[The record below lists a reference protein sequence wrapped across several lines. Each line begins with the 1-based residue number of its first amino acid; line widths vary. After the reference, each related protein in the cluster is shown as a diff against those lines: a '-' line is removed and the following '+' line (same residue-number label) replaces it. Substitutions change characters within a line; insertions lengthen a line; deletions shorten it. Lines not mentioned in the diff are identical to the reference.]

1 MPISAVT
8 PGVSSTAT
16 TASSE
21 PTPTVASDERMG
33 IGRDAFMQL
42 LLAQMRYQDPLNP
55 MEDRDFIAQLA
66 QLNTLEQLEQL
77 NESLADFMGQQNLL
91 RGAELIGKTVRGTT
105 AEGEYVEGIVLAV
118 RTVGAEVVVSLGDK
132 DVPLKDVTQVTQ

>member
-1 MPISAVT
+1 MPVNAVM
-8 PGVSSTAT
+8 PSVSSTTASTAGESPAT
-16 TASSE
+16 TG
-21 PTPTVASDERMG
+21 SDERMG

-91 RGAELIGKTVRGTT
+91 RGAELIGKTIRGAT
-105 AEGEYVEGIVLAV
+105 AEGEYVEGVVAAV
-118 RTVGAEVVVSLGDK
+118 RTVGADVMVSLGDK

>member
-1 MPISAVT
+1 MPINAVT
-8 PGVSSTAT
+8 PPVSSNTAVT
-16 TASSE
+16 GSE
-21 PTPTVASDERMG
+21 SPPPAVTDDRMG

-77 NESLADFMGQQNLL
+77 NESLSAFMGQQNLL
-91 RGAELIGKTVRGTT
+91 RGADLIGKSVRGTT
-105 AEGEYVEGIVLAV
+105 AQGEYVEGIVTAV
-118 RTVGAEVVVSLGDK
+118 RTVGTEVVVSLGDK
-132 DVPLKDVTQVTQ
+132 DVPLKDISQVTQ

>member
-1 MPISAVT
+1 
-8 PGVSSTAT
+8 
-16 TASSE
+16 
-21 PTPTVASDERMG
+21 
-33 IGRDAFMQL
+33 MQL

-91 RGAELIGKTVRGTT
+91 RGAELIGKTIRGAT
-105 AEGEYVEGIVLAV
+105 AEGEYVEGVVQAV
-118 RTVGAEVVVSLGDK
+118 RTVGADVMVSLGDK

>member
-1 MPISAVT
+1 MPVNAVT
-8 PGVSSTAT
+8 PSVSSTTPT
-16 TASSE
+16 TASE
-21 PTPTVASDERMG
+21 PTTTASDEHMG

-77 NESLADFMGQQNLL
+77 NASLTDFMGQQNLL

-105 AEGEYVEGIVLAV
+105 AAGEYVEGIVVAV
-118 RTVGAEVVVSLGDK
+118 RTVGADVVVSLGDK
-132 DVPLKDVTQVTQ
+132 DVPLKDVSQVTQ

>member
-1 MPISAVT
+1 MPVNAVM
-8 PGVSSTAT
+8 PSVSSTTASTAGESPAT
-16 TASSE
+16 TG
-21 PTPTVASDERMG
+21 SDERMG

-91 RGAELIGKTVRGTT
+91 RGAELIGKTIRGAT
-105 AEGEYVEGIVLAV
+105 AEGEYVEGVVQAV
-118 RTVGAEVVVSLGDK
+118 RTVGADVMVSLGDK

>member
-1 MPISAVT
+1 MPVDAIT
-8 PGVSSTAT
+8 PSVSSTTSAT
-16 TASSE
+16 ATQPSQ
-21 PTPTVASDERMG
+21 TTTDDERMG

-77 NESLADFMGQQNLL
+77 NESLSDFMGQQNLL
-91 RGAELIGKTVRGTT
+91 RGAELIGKTIRGTT
-105 AEGEYVEGIVLAV
+105 AQGEYVEGIVVAV
-118 RTVGAEVVVSLGDK
+118 RTDGAEVVVSLGDK
-132 DVPLKDVTQVTQ
+132 DVPLKDVSLVTQ